1 MSSSPELPQAYAP
14 TASSIRTGLSP
25 LRDARDTQTCS
36 TSYNFVAT
44 DPPASTILNNFLAS
58 NLKIAAKSNQPN
70 SNSVKLVAKFYQS
83 NPDPTTT
90 DDMSYNYAF
99 KEPNVNVAYADT
111 SSDLN
116 FETAAFLKDG
126 VDMPLY
132 QEYSETQ
139 HNGAHYNDTDFNESD
154 FFAVMNKF
162 NDTHPQTISPQQLDL
177 SAPFPPSAV
186 ISELSFNGSDV
197 LFSPEGPGNMDAPLF
212 GNNSTDPSP
221 VLADNMAPSGPEKW
235 YPLFPSNEPTVFP
248 SNEATLFPTNEPVAP
263 AEVSTLTVPTG
274 ADLRERVVASPP
286 RVSAAARPAGV
297 RKNKSKPLAPI
308 VVNENDSAA
317 AKRARNTLAARK
329 SRGKKA
335 DYVDSLEDEI
345 RELRLLLAASEQE
358 NAQLKAQIN
367 PPQIVDDLNNYL
379 SNL

>member
-14 TASSIRTGLSP
+14 TATSIRTGLPP

-36 TSYNFVAT
+36 TSYKFVAT
-44 DPPASTILNNFLAS
+44 DPPASTILNSFSAS
-58 NLKIAAKSNQPN
+58 NLKTAAKLNQPN
-70 SNSVKLVAKFYQS
+70 PNSVKLVAKFYQS
-83 NPDPTTT
+83 NPDSRTT
-90 DDMSYNYAF
+90 DDMSYNYGF

-111 SSDLN
+111 SADLN

-126 VDMPLY
+126 ADMPLY
-132 QEYSETQ
+132 QEFPETQ
-139 HNGAHYNDTDFNESD
+139 YNGAPYNDTDFNESD
-154 FFAVMNKF
+154 FLAVMNKF
-162 NDTHPQTISPQQLDL
+162 NDSHPQTISPQQLDL

-197 LFSPEGPGNMDAPLF
+197 LFSPEGPGNMDNPLF

-221 VLADNMAPSGPEKW
+221 VLADNMAPSGPENW
-235 YPLFPSNEPTVFP
+235 YPLFPSNEPTV
-248 SNEATLFPTNEPVAP
+248 FPTNEPVAP

-297 RKNKSKPLAPI
+297 RKNKSKPLATI
-308 VVNENDSAA
+308 VVDENDSAA

-335 DYVDSLEDEI
+335 EYVDSLEDEI
-345 RELRLLLAASEQE
+345 KELRLLLAASEQE